1 MVTVTETAA
10 QELTKLLERDG
21 KTGSGLRIFT
31 AGVSCGGPQYGL
43 AFDDKPKDG
52 EEVLECNGIKLFLD
66 SKTKEELDEA
76 EIDYTK
82 SEYGEGFVVN
92 NPNAT
97 GGCGGGPTC
106 GSCG

>member
-52 EEVLECNGIKLFLD
+52 EEVLDSNGIKLFLD
-66 SKTKEELDEA
+66 TKTKEELDEA
-76 EIDYTK
+76 EVDYVK
-82 SEYGEGFVVN
+82 SEYGEGFVVK
-92 NPNAT
+92 NPNAAT
-97 GGCGGGPTC
+97 SGCGGGC
-106 GSCG
+106 NSCG